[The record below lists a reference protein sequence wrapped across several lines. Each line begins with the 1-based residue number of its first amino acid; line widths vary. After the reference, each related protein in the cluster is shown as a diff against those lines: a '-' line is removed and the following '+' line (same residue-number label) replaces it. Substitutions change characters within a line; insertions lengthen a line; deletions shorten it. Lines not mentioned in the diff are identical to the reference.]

1 MQEAAHQWRKAG
13 AVSEATLHAD
23 FAGAP
28 NLAPPP
34 RNLPAVATVVFGS
47 PCMQLEVPCVPLS
60 RLSDHTLASISV
72 WDLLLQTLLSIDIC
86 LSGENVILEKFE
98 CGQSNNQ
105 NRRATLSR
113 PCLIRHTARCE
124 CTHVAPL
131 ARRSLAECLQA

>member
-13 AVSEATLHAD
+13 AVSDATLHAD

-86 LSGENVILEKFE
+86 LSGENVILEKFDMWAVK
-98 CGQSNNQ
+98 QSKQEGNVVSTVPDPTY
-105 NRRATLSR
+105 RKVCMHACCAARM
-113 PCLIRHTARCE
+113 LIG
-124 CTHVAPL
+124 
-131 ARRSLAECLQA
+131 